1 MAKETCVGVEL
12 DGATAHYVASLADK
26 QDHAGLIQYY
36 EDNRDAIEAAGIVCA
51 GEILHRVAKAYA
63 SLADYPTALR
73 TARVAQNRVA
83 ENGDSLMAAEIFVTL
98 GGILRS
104 LGELKEAERAFRDAE
119 SIFRRNDC
127 LEGQSRA
134 LNMLAGLLY
143 RQNEYG
149 RSLSVLM
156 DATAIARRLGDRRKL
171 AYMMGNIGRIH
182 TFVGEFSKAREYLQ
196 LNIDL
201 STESGDRAEVTRSR
215 IALGYAHLQEGT
227 YATAEEILKSA
238 CLDAIEAGTRRDE
251 AICLSYLGELEYRTG
266 RLRQGRQTL
275 RKALTLAEQMGSN
288 TSLAGRI
295 MRHLAEVSLRQTNLG
310 VARRWAAKA
319 SLNIGETGD
328 KVENGALCRIKAAI
342 AEAEG
347 DNDQARELYMQA
359 IDGLE
364 EVGVCFETA
373 EALVAAGKS
382 RLFPQ
387 RRQLTF
393 LFRAETLYA
402 HRNLSVKRLEVEELI
417 SNIEY
422 PAAALR
428 SNPETAK
435 SCPDGVDFLTNSGE
449 IRQFKDQLPAIG
461 RADLP
466 LLLTGETGVGK
477 DHMARYF
484 HHVTR
489 PGMPFVTVNCA
500 SVPETLLESELFGYH
515 RGAFTGADTDKQ
527 GLFMAA
533 DGGVLLLDEIGDMPL
548 QLQTKLLGVLERKK
562 VTPLGST
569 CERDLDI
576 KLVTATNKDLQE
588 MVETGGF
595 RRDLYYRLSGLAF
608 CIPPLRE
615 RKEDI
620 SILLAHFLVRCGL
633 SKQGQKVSGELLRQ
647 FLSYSWPGN
656 TRELYNRVRRLE
668 VMADLVADSDLAELS
683 RTVFNSETPA
693 VSRTLFERVE
703 QFERQLITEALV
715 AAGGNKSEAARL
727 LGIHEATVRTKLK
740 RYGIQLQKEAC

>member
-1 MAKETCVGVEL
+1 MAKETFAGVEL
-12 DGATAHYVASLADK
+12 GGVTAHYVASLADK

-36 EDNRDAIEAAGIVCA
+36 EDNRDTIEAVGMARA
-51 GEILHRVAKAYA
+51 GEVLHRVAKAYA
-63 SLADYPTALR
+63 SVADCPTALR
-73 TARVAQNRVA
+73 IARVAQDRVA
-83 ENGDSLMAAEIFVTL
+83 EDGDNLLAAEIFMTL
-98 GGILRS
+98 GTILRS
-104 LGELKEAERAFRDAE
+104 LGELTEAERAFRDAE

-182 TFVGEFSKAREYLQ
+182 TFVGEFSKAREYLG

-201 STESGDRAEVTRSR
+201 STELGDRAEVARAR
-215 IALGYAHLQEGT
+215 IALGYAHMQEGT

-238 CLDAIEAGTRRDE
+238 RLDAVEAGSRRDE

-266 RLRQGRQTL
+266 RLLQGRQTL
-275 RKALTLAEQMGSN
+275 RKALTLAEQMGSK

-295 MRHLAEVSLRQTNLG
+295 MRHLAEVSLRQTNIAA
-310 VARRWAAKA
+310 ARRWAAGA
-319 SLNIGETGD
+319 SLNIGEAGD

-347 DNDQARELYMQA
+347 EADQARELYTMA
-359 IDGLE
+359 ISRLE
-364 EVGVCFETA
+364 EAGVYFETA
-373 EALVAAGKS
+373 EALVTAGKS
-382 RLFPQ
+382 ELFPP
-387 RRQLTF
+387 RRQMTF

-402 HRNLSVKRLEVEELI
+402 RRNLTVKRREVEELI
-417 SNIEY
+417 SSIGY
-422 PAAALR
+422 PAALAR
-428 SNPETAK
+428 GNPETAK
-435 SCPDGVDFLTNSGE
+435 SCPDGVDYLSNSGE
-449 IRQFKDQLPAIG
+449 IRRFKDQLAAIG

-477 DHMARYF
+477 DHMAKYF

-515 RGAFTGADTDKQ
+515 RGAFTGADTDKL

-533 DGGVLLLDEIGDMPL
+533 NGGVLLLDEIGDMPL

-569 CERDLDI
+569 GERDLDI
-576 KLVTATNKDLQE
+576 KLVTATNRNLEE
-588 MVETGGF
+588 MVESGTF

-608 CIPPLRE
+608 CIPPLRD

-620 SILLAHFLVRCGL
+620 PLLLEYFLVRCGL
-633 SKQGQKVSGELLRQ
+633 MQKGQKAPGELLSQ

-668 VMADLVADSDLAELS
+668 VMADLTADGDLAELS
-683 RTVFNSETPA
+683 RTVFESETPA
-693 VSRTLFERVE
+693 VSGTLFERVE

-740 RYGIQLQKEAC
+740 RYGIELQKEAC